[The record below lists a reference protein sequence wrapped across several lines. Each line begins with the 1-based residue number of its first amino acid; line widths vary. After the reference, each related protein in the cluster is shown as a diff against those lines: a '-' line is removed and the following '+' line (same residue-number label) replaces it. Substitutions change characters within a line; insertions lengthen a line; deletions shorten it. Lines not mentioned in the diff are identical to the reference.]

1 MWIVYVLAGI
11 GLFIMFGGV
20 LAVLAISGVRKYIAN
35 AKSAEARNSVGVIGR
50 DAVAAYEAGAP
61 RRLCPSASRSVPDS
75 VLKVSGKKYLST
87 PGEWEIDKTAN
98 AGFACLKFS
107 MTSPQ
112 YYSYSYRAKGAS
124 APGDGFEAIA
134 NGDLAGNGVIS
145 HFKLTGQ
152 IGAGG
157 TLDLAPRLIEETPDG
172 RYTE

>member
-35 AKSAEARNSVGVIGR
+35 AKMAEARNVVTEIGR
-50 DAVAAYEAGAP
+50 DAVTAYEAGAP

-75 VLKVSGKKYLST
+75 VLKVSGKKYQSS
-87 PGEWEIDKTAN
+87 PSEWEVDKATN

-107 MTSPQ
+107 MTSPH
-112 YYSYSYRAKGAS
+112 YYSYTYRAHGAS

-145 HFKLTGQ
+145 HVKLTGQ
-152 IGAGG
+152 IGADGN
-157 TLDLAPRLIEETPDG
+157 LALAPRLIEETPDG